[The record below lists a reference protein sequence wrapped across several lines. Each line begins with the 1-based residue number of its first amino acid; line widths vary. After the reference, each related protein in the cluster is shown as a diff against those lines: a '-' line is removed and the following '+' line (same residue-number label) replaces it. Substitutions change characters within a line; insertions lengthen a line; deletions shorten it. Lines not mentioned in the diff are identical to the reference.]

1 MYVYVYL
8 YLYVMY
14 SKTPITVVD
23 ALSIIT
29 LLGPFFIPKARHTS
43 NVILISREKEK
54 TFSSTLSGSVSRSLQ
69 SNWQKAD
76 MRKAMFFLQMLIFS
90 YALELHRK
98 KVKTPISS

>member
-14 SKTPITVVD
+14 SQTPITVVD

-43 NVILISREKEK
+43 NVILISVGKGK
-54 TFSSTLSGSVSRSLQ
+54 TYSSTLSGSVSRSLQ
-69 SNWQKAD
+69 SN
-76 MRKAMFFLQMLIFS
+76 
-90 YALELHRK
+90 
-98 KVKTPISS
+98 